1 MAAFLLPSLSSFPDK
16 TVLLRF
22 RELYS
27 SYQACFSVVS
37 RMRRRKG
44 PQQTKNQGQGS
55 RAGILRRLEEKRCV
69 NRSLERRVEK
79 NQEDTP
85 VDIILGFYVCPTS
98 TFLECPI
105 RIWEWYL
112 LGGCIFYKAMILA
125 RELGST
131 SSRQSASKLLW
142 IIWQRCL
149 NNTASTLVSI
159 IPIHYFNNPE
169 PFHLVANPFSWS
181 TAIQEMC
188 SYFNDQK
195 KGRDKSRFY

>member
-1 MAAFLLPSLSSFPDK
+1 MGSLPPPPSTAKPTAQLSGERSTPELTVPSCNGRREKDGSQAIRGAKWHAAFLLPSLSSFPDK

-55 RAGILRRLEEKRCV
+55 RAGILRRLEEKGASTVRWNDV
-69 NRSLERRVEK
+69 WRR

-98 TFLECPI
+98 TFLECPR
-105 RIWEWYL
+105 RI
-112 LGGCIFYKAMILA
+112 
-125 RELGST
+125 
-131 SSRQSASKLLW
+131 
-142 IIWQRCL
+142 
-149 NNTASTLVSI
+149 
-159 IPIHYFNNPE
+159 
-169 PFHLVANPFSWS
+169 
-181 TAIQEMC
+181 
-188 SYFNDQK
+188 
-195 KGRDKSRFY
+195 